1 MHAYS
6 FLFRFSFNSRQTLA
20 VAKWGH
26 LILTVFITNL
36 MGKLPSGKI
45 NIRKETKPPW
55 ELQGAKGRYSEL
67 KEATGS

>member
-1 MHAYS
+1 
-6 FLFRFSFNSRQTLA
+6 
-20 VAKWGH
+20 
-26 LILTVFITNL
+26 